1 MDNEITINGIKYIQK
16 LEPGAILDNTPENN
30 WLYKENQK
38 IWELNS
44 LKVNE
49 EKPWPQEGDEYFFI
63 NKFGQPTVDLYKED
77 GWEEK
82 LKKFGNFFQTKEEAE
97 MYSLR
102 IESLSKA
109 KFQAANIIGGNKVV
123 FAYDF
128 PTKEGCQEWYD
139 KYGSSWLALL
149 NDKK

>member
-49 EKPWPQEGDEYFFI
+49 EKPWPQEGDEYYYMQSDGLIWSERWI
-63 NKFGQPTVDLYKED
+63 NSMNDKGRKRI
-77 GWEEK
+77 
-82 LKKFGNFFQTKEEAE
+82 GNFFQTKEEAK

-128 PTKEGCQEWYD
+128 PTKEECQEWYD